1 MINSTAKIIRF
12 EWNLSG
18 HIMRQNMAN
27 SSSTKRKDILC
38 LQFYNTIVYLLLF
51 SYCLPCSPMNLMEYK
66 PNNVGIQESDYF
78 KMSGFQKNDNT
89 WDITLQKIYS
99 CLLNYQRF
107 SVHPLS
113 STLIVSQKIKT
124 WAEPS
129 IIAASQ
135 LE

>member
-51 SYCLPCSPMNLMEYK
+51 SYCLPCSPMNLMEYN
-66 PNNVGIQESDYF
+66 PNNVAYKKVTTSRWVASK
-78 KMSGFQKNDNT
+78 KMTIHEILHYKKFTPACS
-89 WDITLQKIYS
+89 ITKDFLYIL
-99 CLLNYQRF
+99 CLPPWLLVKRLKLELN
-107 SVHPLS
+107 HL
-113 STLIVSQKIKT
+113 
-124 WAEPS
+124 
-129 IIAASQ
+129 
-135 LE
+135 